1 MENTD
6 DSTGLTDSCRMV
18 VAMPSLVHRFTQAMI
33 PVKNLPRPGTPSPLK
48 LLISLVIMAM
58 PMTMIMIM
66 TILQHTQTLTHL
78 LLILIVGRD
87 ELLPFHSI
95 G

>member
-1 MENTD
+1 
-6 DSTGLTDSCRMV
+6 
-18 VAMPSLVHRFTQAMI
+18 
-33 PVKNLPRPGTPSPLK
+33 
-48 LLISLVIMAM
+48 
-58 PMTMIMIM
+58 MTMIMIM